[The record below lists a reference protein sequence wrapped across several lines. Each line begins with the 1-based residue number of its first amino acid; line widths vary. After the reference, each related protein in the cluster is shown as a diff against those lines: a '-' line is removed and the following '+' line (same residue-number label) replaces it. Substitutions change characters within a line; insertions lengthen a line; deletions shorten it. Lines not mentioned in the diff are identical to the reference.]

1 MLSCSYAQPPP
12 QKPEVPSPRFPEQKR
27 KQIDMLSWAPEILL
41 QLEKICDAFS
51 AATHRIPFPKLSECS
66 ISSMHPE
73 QQNSFLSVNGKESKT
88 EITTNQ
94 IMVWGFFFCRKNQHL
109 SSIPWTEEQLIT
121 AHHSHLA
128 DAKGLGL
135 SHVPFKATLDTTGK
149 VLATPARSR
158 PGS

>member
-1 MLSCSYAQPPP
+1 MPSPLPRNQRSQVQDFQNRRENKLICCPGLQRFSCSWRKYVMLSQQLLTGSLFLNCQNVQYLPCTQS
-12 QKPEVPSPRFPEQKR
+12 KR
-27 KQIDMLSWAPEILL
+27 I
-41 QLEKICDAFS
+41 AFS
-51 AATHRIPFPKLSECS
+51 ALMGKNPRQKSLPTKLW
-66 ISSMHPE
+66 
-73 QQNSFLSVNGKESKT
+73 FGV
-88 EITTNQ
+88 
-94 IMVWGFFFCRKNQHL
+94 FFFCRKNQHL

-135 SHVPFKATLDTTGK
+135 SHVPFKATLDTMGK